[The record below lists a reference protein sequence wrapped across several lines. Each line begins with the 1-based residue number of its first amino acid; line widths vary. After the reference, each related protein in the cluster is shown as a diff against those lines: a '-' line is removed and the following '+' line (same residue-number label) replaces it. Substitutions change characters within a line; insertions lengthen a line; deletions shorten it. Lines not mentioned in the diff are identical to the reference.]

1 MVNSTYFKVMQAL
14 KSNLWS
20 FSPFCFM
27 LPYAIMDGMN
37 QKEQYA
43 L

>member
-14 KSNLWS
+14 ESNLWS
-20 FSPFCFM
+20 ISPFCFM
-27 LPYAIMDGMN
+27 LPYAIMDGIIQN
-37 QKEQYA
+37 EQYV

>member
-1 MVNSTYFKVMQAL
+1 MMNSTYFKVIQVL

-20 FSPFCFM
+20 ISPFCFM
-27 LPYAIMDGMN
+27 LPYAIMEGMILN
-37 QKEQYA
+37 EQYA